1 MFLTYSLN
9 LLRRYGGPL
18 NYPLISLHSSFHLN
32 SPNLENLG
40 RMGGPLLT
48 KPSAVIVAGEAI
60 DNFEELFNSL
70 TTKICFGIS
79 MATEYL
85 ISDVWGVLYILFDK
99 YGEDSMKRSLFNQ
112 VNSQFSYPMIL
123 SSIISTN
130 GWAWRIYIGPLN
142 RFVADIGKK
151 NY

>member
-1 MFLTYSLN
+1 MTE
-9 LLRRYGGPL
+9 P
-18 NYPLISLHSSFHLN
+18 
-32 SPNLENLG
+32 
-40 RMGGPLLT
+40 
-48 KPSAVIVAGEAI
+48 EAI

-99 YGEDSMKRSLFNQ
+99 YGEDSMKRSLYNQ

-130 GWAWRIYIGPLN
+130 GWTWRVYIGPLN
-142 RFVADIGKK
+142 RFVADIGK
-151 NY
+151 